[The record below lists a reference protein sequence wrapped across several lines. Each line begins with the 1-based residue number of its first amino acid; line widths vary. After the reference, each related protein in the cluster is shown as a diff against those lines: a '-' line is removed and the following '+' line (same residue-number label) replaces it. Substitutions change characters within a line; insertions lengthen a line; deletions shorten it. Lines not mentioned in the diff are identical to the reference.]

1 MVDSATQ
8 KIRSRKVV
16 RSPVFQSK
24 SHRDMQKKRAQG
36 QLSNIYIYIYLV
48 GGLEHFLFSI
58 IYGIILPIDFHI
70 FQRGRY
76 TTNQIYISGIQP
88 GLTDKLRGPLP
99 RRVSC
104 EDIWHRALRTQYFSG
119 TFCQHLWPSR
129 FYMSIHGDFFVSG
142 KTTKHDV
149 SHPSALHGSS

>member
-1 MVDSATQ
+1 MVDSATP
-8 KIRSRKVV
+8 KIRSRKVL

-36 QLSNIYIYIYLV
+36 QLSNIYIYIS
-48 GGLEHFLFSI
+48 GWWFGNFLFSI
-58 IYGIILPIDFHI
+58 IYGIILLIDFHI

-99 RRVSC
+99 RRVPC

-129 FYMSIHGDFFVSG
+129 FYMSIHGDFFVSW